1 MNRQES
7 PVPLPSPSLNP
18 VSVTIGL
25 EVFSTDF
32 NGVYFSE
39 TARTDLVSRHGAVI
53 AIRRLLSLEQELVL
67 KHVESK
73 REVASRVIGRM
84 GKAADDSL
92 YAVLFLDPDVD
103 FWDIPFS
110 PAPAQLETR
119 VVVECTLCSSREP
132 VTLDDL
138 ELVVLRAGQRLSR
151 HCRKCSQTTPCTAV
165 PVDPGSFALPEENA
179 PAAAGAPATESPA
192 RPVRRH
198 KRLNVK
204 LPGCVSIGD
213 AADEVQVTNTSTG
226 GLCFQTHKT
235 YRVGEWVK
243 VAVPFT
249 RGAVNFFVSARVV
262 WGTPGAVWNTYG
274 LQYTGSDRK
283 P

>member
-1 MNRQES
+1 MNRQDS

-18 VSVTIGL
+18 VSVAIPL

-39 TARTDLVSRHGAVI
+39 TARTELVSRHGGVI
-53 AIRRLLSLEQELVL
+53 AIRRLLSPEQELVL

-73 REVASRVIGRM
+73 REVASRVIGQM
-84 GKAADDSL
+84 GTLGEDSL
-92 YAVLFLDPDVD
+92 YAVLFCDPDVD
-103 FWDIPFS
+103 FWVIPFS
-110 PAPAQLETR
+110 PAPAQLEVR
-119 VVVECTLCSSREP
+119 VVVECTHCSTREP
-132 VTLDDL
+132 ATLDDL
-138 ELVVLRAGQRLSR
+138 ELVVLRAGQKLSR
-151 HCRKCSQTTPCTAV
+151 HCRKCSQSTQCPAV
-165 PVDPGSFALPEENA
+165 PVDPGSFASPEENA
-179 PAAAGAPATESPA
+179 PAADAPATESPA
-192 RPVRRH
+192 RPLRKY

-204 LPGCVSIGD
+204 LPGCVSIGE

-249 RGAVNFFVSARVV
+249 SGAVNFFVSARVV
-262 WGTPGAVWNTYG
+262 WGSPGTVWNSYG
-274 LQYTGSDRK
+274 LQYTAPDRK